1 MKLTGKCKEDFEK
14 WLIDNDQYGGVVVFS
29 DRQVLSEEDYV
40 VLLYDM
46 HESMQYG
53 VYVDFFDS
61 VGIFCEDR
69 RYTDINMAW
78 VVKYPN
84 FNGIQ
89 DRFDGL
95 TKTRQESR
103 QAAIEKANEL
113 YNTVKK

>member
-1 MKLTGKCKEDFEK
+1 MELTGKCKEDFEK
-14 WLIDNDQYGGVVVFS
+14 WYNNPLVEHVGLRRLPQWFYT
-29 DRQVLSEEDYV
+29 LT
-40 VLLYDM
+40 
-46 HESMQYG
+46 ESMQYG

-84 FNGIQ
+84 FKGMQ

-95 TKTRQESR
+95 TKTRQEARSK
-103 QAAIEKANEL
+103 AIEKANEI
-113 YNTVKK
+113 YNAR

>member
-61 VGIFCEDR
+61 VGIKFWITPYYNHDLGVMNEWGSYDE
-69 RYTDINMAW
+69 
-78 VVKYPN
+78 K
-84 FNGIQ
+84 
-89 DRFDGL
+89 GL
-95 TKTRQESR
+95 MGVTQKTRQEAR
-103 QAAIEKANEL
+103 QKAIEKANEL
-113 YNTVKK
+113 YNTIKK